1 MAWLLWKTGEQK
13 VFLTNVLHNVL
24 TNKQLL
30 YCESQNKKVNFGVK
44 IHYFDVL
51 TTVQFDKK
59 KIKGKMKD
67 RKTKINKT
75 RMND

>member
-30 YCESQNKKVNFGVK
+30 YCESQNRKL
-44 IHYFDVL
+44 ILVL
-51 TTVQFDKK
+51 KY
-59 KIKGKMKD
+59 IILMS
-67 RKTKINKT
+67 
-75 RMND
+75 